1 MTVEKMQETEAILAI
16 KNNKEV
22 FPHTLS
28 FRLINPSKLD
38 IRKIN
43 KSLLDTINE
52 NVLKPTNVN

>member
-1 MTVEKMQETEAILAI
+1 MQETEAILAI